1 MPSKEELPPD
11 LQALAW
17 RNAVELRHTRWDGDF
32 SELATSLQNHFGYV
46 GPPEARR
53 SKRPSRWRW
62 PVLAALPLAILAI
75 AITAVLRLDN
85 VGVPK
90 PPDARSSSS
99 SGAAGVVG
107 VAPNAAI
114 RLDGRWKGTVTY
126 DWGPTFDE
134 TFTLRLL
141 GGTVTGSAG
150 FLGQGRTILD
160 GSLEGSSLR
169 FVTKRFVTTGSDQRE
184 AVNHYAGTIEGDKID
199 MVLSIEDAASSHE
212 PVSFML
218 SRVVD

>member
-1 MPSKEELPPD
+1 MSRKEELPPD

-17 RNAVELRHTRWDGDF
+17 RNAAELRHTRWDADF
-32 SELATSLQNHFGYV
+32 AELAATLQSHSGYI
-46 GPPEARR
+46 GLSEADPPRR
-53 SKRPSRWRW
+53 LSRRRW
-62 PVLAALPLAILAI
+62 SVLAALLLAALAIG
-75 AITAVLRLDN
+75 ITAVLRLDN
-85 VGVPK
+85 VEVPK
-90 PPDARSSSS
+90 PSSS
-99 SGAAGVVG
+99 SGAAGVVET
-107 VAPNAAI
+107 APMPVF

-134 TFTLRLL
+134 TFTLRLV
-141 GGTVTGSAG
+141 GGTVAGSAG

-160 GSLEGSSLR
+160 GSFEGSSLR
-169 FVTKRFVTTGSDQRE
+169 FVTKRVVTAGSDQRE
-184 AVNHYAGTIEGDKID
+184 AFNHYGGTIEGDKID

>member
-17 RNAVELRHTRWDGDF
+17 RNAAELRHTRWDADLA
-32 SELATSLQNHFGYV
+32 ELATTLQSHSGYV
-46 GPPEARR
+46 GPSEAHPPRR
-53 SKRPSRWRW
+53 PFRWRW
-62 PVLAALPLAILAI
+62 PVLAALSLAVLAI
-75 AITAVLRLDN
+75 AITVVLRLDN
-85 VGVPK
+85 VEVPK
-90 PPDARSSSS
+90 LSDARNSSS
-99 SGAAGVVG
+99 SGAAGVVEA
-107 VAPNAAI
+107 APIPAI

-134 TFTLRLL
+134 TFTLRLV
-141 GGTVTGSAG
+141 GGTVAGSAG
-150 FLGQGRTILD
+150 FLGHGRTILD

-169 FVTKRFVTTGSDQRE
+169 FVTKRVVTAGSDQRE